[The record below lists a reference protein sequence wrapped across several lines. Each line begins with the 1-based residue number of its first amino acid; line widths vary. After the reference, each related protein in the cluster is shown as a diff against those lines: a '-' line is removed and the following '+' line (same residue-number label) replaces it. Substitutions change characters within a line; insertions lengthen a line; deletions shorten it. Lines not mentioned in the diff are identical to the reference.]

1 MNEQEEYNEF
11 IRKFTKN
18 AAETQKDFNSLSERN
33 KIRFANEMRQV
44 LMAYNLTVGVE
55 QLRRLMEQ
63 RHF

>member
-18 AAETQKDFNSLSERN
+18 VVETQKDFNSLLERN
-33 KIRFANEMRQV
+33 KVRFANEVQQV
-44 LMAYNLTVGVE
+44 LMASNMAVGVE

>member
-18 AAETQKDFNSLSERN
+18 VVETQKDFNSLSERN
-33 KIRFANEMRQV
+33 KVRFANEVQQV
-44 LMAYNLTVGVE
+44 LMASNMAVGVE